1 MTARPRNTEPIP
13 PPAARSAEQALSPHL
28 ELMKKT
34 ARRGTDRQMA
44 VTGMLMLWL
53 GDDINAAVNGA
64 LAAHGVSENKL
75 DILMLFDLA
84 ERGLLEVEALT
95 PSFISAYF
103 GVTRSSVTGLIDWLE
118 QRELLAR
125 KAREEDRRSLRLEL
139 TQQGRDLL
147 HGAMPDFWH
156 VCADIVSPL
165 SATEREAL
173 HLSLSKIWL
182 HQKQKK

>member
-1 MTARPRNTEPIP
+1 MTARPRNTESIP
-13 PPAARSAEQALSPHL
+13 PTATRSAGQALAPHL

-34 ARRGTDRQMA
+34 ARRGTDRKMA
-44 VTGMLMLWL
+44 ATGMLMLWL
-53 GDDINAAVNGA
+53 GDDINAAVNGE
-64 LAAHGVSENKL
+64 LAAHGVSESKL

-84 ERGLLEVEALT
+84 EHGLLEVETLT

-118 QRELLAR
+118 QRGLLAR

-139 TQQGRDLL
+139 TQQGRSLL
-147 HGAMPDFWH
+147 QGAMPDFWH
-156 VCADIVSPL
+156 ACADIVSPL
-165 SATEREAL
+165 SAAEREAL
-173 HLSLSKIWL
+173 HSSLGKIWL